1 MIAAVAVDV
10 ALPHL
15 DRTFDYRVPEGM
27 AVAVGVRVR
36 VAFAGRLVTGI
47 VLALHDDASH
57 ATADIRALVSPAT
70 VLTQTMAAL
79 VRAVADRY
87 AGTFAD
93 VVRFAVPPRHAR
105 AETAALAAPLAPLPT
120 PQPIASSLA
129 ALPVRG
135 LDAFMARHARGEA
148 LAACLELPTVID
160 VHDAVADLAVGLVAH
175 GSVIVVAPDARDV
188 DALAAALDARGVSA
202 LVMRAGDGPSA
213 RQRVFTAV
221 SRAERCVVVGTR
233 AAAFAPVGERGT
245 TIVLGDGDDAL
256 VEAQAPGWHAR
267 EVALLRGTVQSWS
280 TLLVSHHRSVE
291 VAAHVAAG
299 TVRPLEVPREA
310 WRRASV
316 RCEAVPERYDDA
328 DPLLHR
334 LRIPPSAFRAM
345 REALRTGPVLV
356 SVAQRGYVTAVR
368 CAGCRESARCT
379 ACGGPIGVAAEGA
392 APRCR
397 WCGTAAW
404 SCTWCGGTRVLFR
417 ALGGERTREEL
428 GRAFPDVPIRVVDA
442 EHPLPTM
449 PEGPHLL
456 VVTPGAEP
464 RGRAVL
470 GVILDVETVLA
481 RHDLNAASEALRRWL
496 EVAARVQPDGRVLV
510 VGSPTAPAVQAL
522 VRADPVGFA
531 DRELAART
539 VAGLP
544 PAVHCALIEAPV
556 GTPAAREVADGV
568 AAARVLGPVVR
579 GDAERWLI
587 LHADLVA
594 LRAAVRAMVVRRSA
608 GKTLAGIAVR
618 LDPLEL
624 AT

>member
-27 AVAVGVRVR
+27 AVSIGVRVR
-36 VAFAGRLVTGI
+36 VTFAGRLVTGI
-47 VLALHDDASH
+47 VLALHDDAAH
-57 ATADIRALVSPAT
+57 ATAEIRALVSPAT
-70 VLTQTMAAL
+70 VLTPAMAAL

-93 VVRFAVPPRHAR
+93 VVRFAVAPRHAR
-105 AETAALAAPLAPLPT
+105 AETAALAAPLPPEPT
-120 PQPIASSLA
+120 PRSVEQALA
-129 ALPVRG
+129 VRG
-135 LDAFMARHARGEA
+135 LDAFIARHARGEA
-148 LAACLELPTVID
+148 LAACLELPTGID
-160 VHDAVADLAVGLVAH
+160 LESTAADLSAELVAH
-175 GSVIVVAPDARDV
+175 GSVIVVAPDARAV
-188 DALAAALDARGVSA
+188 DALTHALGERGIES
-202 LVMRAGDGPSA
+202 LVMRAGDGPAA
-213 RQRVFTAV
+213 RQRMFTMVAR
-221 SRAERCVVVGTR
+221 SARCVVVGTR
-233 AAAFAPVGERGT
+233 AAVFAPVGERGT
-245 TIVLGDGDDAL
+245 TIVIGDGDDAL
-256 VEAQAPGWHAR
+256 VEPQAPGWHAR
-267 EVALLRGTVQSWS
+267 EVALLRGHVQGWS
-280 TLLVSHHRSVE
+280 TLLVAHHRSVE
-291 VAAHVAAG
+291 VAAHVADG
-299 TVRPLEVPREA
+299 SVRPLEVPRDA

-316 RCEAVPERYDDA
+316 RCEGVPERYDDA

-345 REALRTGPVLV
+345 RDALRVGPVLV

-368 CAGCRESARCT
+368 CAACREPARCT
-379 ACGGPIGVAAEGA
+379 ACSGPIGVAAEGA
-392 APRCR
+392 VPRCR

-442 EHPLPTM
+442 EHPLPVL

-464 RGRAVL
+464 QGRAAL
-470 GVILDVETVLA
+470 GVILDVDTVLA
-481 RHDLNAASEALRRWL
+481 RHDLNAASEAVRRWL
-496 EVAARVQPDGRVLV
+496 EVAAHVRRDGRVLV

-522 VRADPVGFA
+522 VRADPAGFA
-531 DRELAART
+531 ERELAARR

-544 PAVHCALIEAPV
+544 PAVHCALVEVPA
-556 GTPAAREVADGV
+556 GTPAAREVAEGV
-568 AAARVLGPVVR
+568 ADSRVLGPVVR
-579 GDAERWLI
+579 GESERWLI
-587 LHADLVA
+587 LHPNLEA
-594 LRAAVRAMVVRRSA
+594 LRVAVRAMVVRRSA
-608 GKTLAGIAVR
+608 AKSLAGVAVR